1 MSFPFMGAPSSYRG
15 LPRMP
20 CKTPLCLM
28 ASPLRLNPSLTVPPT
43 YLTVPCSGTRAYL
56 TMPEDSYLRALV
68 QLDRLSPQFP
78 GQLCDILD
86 GNGFDDCVK
95 NLEAEDLLWLIEF
108 LDKVWF
114 PLDSKNHSLNQ
125 P

>member
-1 MSFPFMGAPSSYRG
+1 
-15 LPRMP
+15 
-20 CKTPLCLM
+20 M
-28 ASPLRLNPSLTVPPT
+28 ASPLRLNPSLTVSFT

-78 GQLCDILD
+78 DQLCDILD

-114 PLDSKNHSLNQ
+114 PLDSKNHPLNQ